1 MASSTMSVYVTSLFG
16 QKGTR
21 VLMNADTT
29 TSYATARPGSY
40 RRAV

>member
-1 MASSTMSVYVTSLFG
+1 MSVYVTSLLD
-16 QKGTR
+16 QKGSR
-21 VLMNADTT
+21 VLTNPDTT

>member
-1 MASSTMSVYVTSLFG
+1 MSVYVTSLLG
-16 QKGTR
+16 QTGMR
-21 VLMNADTT
+21 ILMNADTT